1 MIYSKKDTGSKFLIK
16 NYLPQRP
23 IFRGLVS
30 RIIFILILGAA
41 GAGLEYISGNM
52 PLSKEGMLFSVIPVS
67 LGVIIALTLRRMY
80 EWERAIVLR
89 FGKFYK
95 VKGPGIF
102 FIIPFIDQIARI
114 VDLRIRVS
122 DFTAETTLSKDS
134 ATVTVDALCFWLVW
148 DAEKAVL
155 EVQNYEEAVI
165 LSSKT
170 ALRQAVST
178 HDLSV
183 FLEKN
188 EMIEEYVC
196 KSVDKK
202 TTDWGITVLHIEIT
216 DIQIPEHL
224 QDSLSRIAQAE
235 REKKGRILLAEAEI
249 QIAKKLEEAAK
260 IYSAND
266 IALLLKNLSILNE
279 GLKAGNS
286 MMLVPNS
293 ITEKLEGN
301 DIFGLQ
307 ALNELKRDKKER
319 DSDKKEEDK

>member
-1 MIYSKKDTGSKFLIK
+1 MIFSNKDSQPELLIK
-16 NYLPQRP
+16 NYLSRRSL
-23 IFRGLVS
+23 FSGLIV
-30 RIIFILILGAA
+30 RLVFIYILGII
-41 GAGLEYISGNM
+41 GVGIQYYSGSS
-52 PLSKEGMLFSVIPVS
+52 PLSEEGIIYVIIPVLLGIIIS
-67 LGVIIALTLRRMY
+67 LSLRRMY
-80 EWERAIVLR
+80 EWERAIILR
-89 FGKFYK
+89 FGKFHK

-102 FIIPFIDQIARI
+102 FLIPFAEQVARV

-122 DFTAETTLSKDS
+122 DFSEETTLSKDS
-134 ATVTVDALCFWLVW
+134 ATVTVDAICFWLVW
-148 DAEKAVL
+148 DAEKAIL

-170 ALRQAVST
+170 ALRQAVSI

-183 FLEKN
+183 FLEDNKK
-188 EMIEEYVC
+188 IEEYIRD
-196 KSVDKK
+196 SVDKK
-202 TTDWGITVLHIEIT
+202 TTDWGITIQHIEIT

-224 QDSLSRIAQAE
+224 QDTLSRKAQAE
-235 REKKGRILLAEAEI
+235 REKMGRILLAEAEI
-249 QIAKKLEEAAK
+249 QIANKLREAAQ
-260 IYSAND
+260 IYSTNN

-301 DIFGLQ
+301 DIFGHH

-319 DSDKKEEDK
+319 HSGKEEK